1 MVEETILFTIRTVA
15 KYVLK
20 NEAEFIERVRE
31 SSAIRQKETVKETR
45 KKITKAEKRQG
56 ELVAV
61 VKKLLEANATGRIP
75 DSHFDKMFTEYAD
88 EQDTLER
95 QIAEWKKQV
104 EDFEYDGT
112 RADKFIEL
120 VKSYT
125 QFTELTTQMLNE
137 FIDKVI
143 IHEREDKSRKTP
155 RKIEIYLRFI
165 GSFSAPIDES
175 DLAEEL
181 TPEQLEKIERQRLR
195 RNEICRNYRERKKA
209 SLAAEKAAA
218 ENPEPDSE
226 ELPTNPI
233 PAA

>member
-1 MVEETILFTIRTVA
+1 
-15 KYVLK
+15 
-20 NEAEFIERVRE
+20 
-31 SSAIRQKETVKETR
+31 
-45 KKITKAEKRQG
+45 
-56 ELVAV
+56 

-104 EDFEYDGT
+104 ADFEYDGT

-137 FIDKVI
+137 FIDKVV

-175 DLAEEL
+175 DSVEEL

-209 SLAAEKAAA
+209 SLATENPAA
-218 ENPEPDSE
+218 ENPEPDLE
-226 ELPTNPI
+226 ELPANPI
-233 PAA
+233 SAA